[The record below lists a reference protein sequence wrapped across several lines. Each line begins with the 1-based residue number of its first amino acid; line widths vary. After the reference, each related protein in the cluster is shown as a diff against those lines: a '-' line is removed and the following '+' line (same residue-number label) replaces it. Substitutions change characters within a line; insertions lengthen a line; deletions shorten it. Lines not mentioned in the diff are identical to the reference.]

1 MCRENHWAEISPLG
15 YETYCIWTLH
25 KSSVSLGSLIA
36 IMINLQPSILK
47 DCSAAAFAQSSQRQ
61 PWVSGN
67 KSRLCDFAQPS
78 AHNYN
83 QDGWETLLW
92 FFFFFPTGGSL
103 WRPHMHHCNYIIA
116 GQQQDRKLWLMNDSR
131 LPPVN
136 AVLLKKGCRTMCRI
150 VWKIFSRRFYFH
162 RNLPFSPLFP
172 HIPDKIY
179 ATNVYTSLYLTL
191 AQNTMTVK
199 GGWYQAY
206 HNNAFRLHCLY
217 IETAATEMIAVP

>member
-1 MCRENHWAEISPLG
+1 MNSAQKL
-15 YETYCIWTLH
+15 CIPWLSDSNYDQPATKHL
-25 KSSVSLGSLIA
+25 KRLLSSCICSEFPEAAVSQWKQIQTVWL
-36 IMINLQPSILK
+36 
-47 DCSAAAFAQSSQRQ
+47 CAAFCSQLQSRWMGDTS
-61 PWVSGN
+61 VI
-67 KSRLCDFAQPS
+67 
-78 AHNYN
+78 
-83 QDGWETLLW
+83 
-92 FFFFFPTGGSL
+92 FFFPTGRTL
-103 WRPHMHHCNYIIA
+103 WRPHMHRCNYIIA

-136 AVLLKKGCRTMCRI
+136 AVLLKKGCRTVCRI

-217 IETAATEMIAVP
+217 I